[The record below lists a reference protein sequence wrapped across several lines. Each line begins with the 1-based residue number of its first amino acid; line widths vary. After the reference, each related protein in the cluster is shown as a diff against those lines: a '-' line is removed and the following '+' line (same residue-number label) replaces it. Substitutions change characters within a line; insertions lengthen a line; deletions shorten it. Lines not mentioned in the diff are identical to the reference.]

1 MSQALYTSMSG
12 INAATTSISVVSN
25 NVANINTTAFK
36 SADARFENLFSKTYT
51 TGNSPT
57 KTAGGINPKQIGMG
71 VEVGSIVRNF
81 TEGTYVSTGRTED
94 LMISGGGYFTVMDS
108 FPCRVL

>member
-81 TEGTYVSTGRTED
+81 TEGTYVSTGRIED
-94 LMISGGGYFTVMDS
+94 LMI
-108 FPCRVL
+108 